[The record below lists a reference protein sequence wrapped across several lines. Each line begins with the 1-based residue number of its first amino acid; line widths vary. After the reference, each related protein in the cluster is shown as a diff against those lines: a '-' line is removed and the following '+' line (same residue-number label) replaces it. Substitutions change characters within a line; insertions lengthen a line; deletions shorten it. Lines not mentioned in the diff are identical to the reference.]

1 MSADQSSRSGS
12 GRSPLYEAQHAAWY
26 ERQHLIQAYEK
37 EYGCRLVVLID
48 LLLPSSI
55 TPFEETLYD
64 ADPKEDLHVM
74 LATPGGDGETALR
87 LVRQAQSHCAELT
100 VIVPDQAK
108 SAGTLFVLGADHVY
122 LGPTSD
128 LGPVDPQL
136 RLPNGQWSAAR
147 AIIAAV
153 DEAERRIQQ
162 KPETYVLH
170 ASLFS
175 DINALMVQQ
184 ARDAFARADGQ
195 LREALACASGR
206 TESKVAELAEKLRP
220 PLIEDTPSHSA
231 IISPRDAK
239 GFGLP
244 VLEADPA
251 DCQWRAIWRL
261 WAKYYVLNAARV
273 YEGRRASVVVP
284 RNPA

>member
-26 ERQHLIQAYEK
+26 ERQHLIQAYEN
-37 EYGCRLVVLID
+37 EYECRLVVLID
-48 LLLPSSI
+48 SLFPDSI

-87 LVRQAQSHCAELT
+87 LVKQAQSRCAELT
-100 VIVPDQAK
+100 VIVPDRAK
-108 SAGTLFVLGADHVY
+108 SAGTLFVLGADHIY

-128 LGPVDPQL
+128 LGPVDPQFQ
-136 RLPNGQWSAAR
+136 LPNGQWAAAR

-153 DEAERRIQQ
+153 DEAECRIQ
-162 KPETYVLH
+162 KNPETYALH
-170 ASLFS
+170 ASLLS

-184 ARDAFARADGQ
+184 ARDALARAEGQ
-195 LREALACASGR
+195 LREALACVSGR
-206 TESKVAELAEKLRP
+206 TETEVEELVKKLRA

-231 IISPRDAK
+231 IISPGDAK
-239 GFGLP
+239 GYGLP

-251 DCQWRAIWRL
+251 ECQWRAIWRL
-261 WAKYYVLNAARV
+261 WAKYNVLNAARV
-273 YEGRRASVVVP
+273 YEGRRASVVP